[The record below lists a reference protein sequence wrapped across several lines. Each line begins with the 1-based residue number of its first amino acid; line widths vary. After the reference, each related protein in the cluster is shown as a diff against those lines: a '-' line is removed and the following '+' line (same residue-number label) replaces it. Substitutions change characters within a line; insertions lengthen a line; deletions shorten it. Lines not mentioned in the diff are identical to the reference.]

1 MAFKIKST
9 EVITNNSEIKG
20 KRATGRLGKVIYDAS
35 NPHYVNLDITTGNYF
50 VIDYVEIVNDAN
62 YIAGGYTGISLFTS
76 NGRDA
81 SDRDNRNQVPGDIGK
96 PYDLAHG
103 VSDGFEFTL
112 LIKNIWGDF
121 ENYPLEKQHDFY
133 GTLATWNYNVE
144 RPSQVASFADVTR
157 IGISNGDANFAGD
170 LKTKYGSDI
179 IFKVMKPANKFP
191 GGGSSIIGAWDFRWV
206 AFPMMRN
213 LF

>member
-20 KRATGRLGKVIYDAS
+20 KRSAGRLGKVIVPTSGAF
-35 NPHYVNLDITTGNYF
+35 HRGLDITTGNYF
-50 VIDYVEIVNDAN
+50 VIDYNEIVNDSD
-62 YIAGGYTGISLFTS
+62 YIASGASNISLYVASGTS
-76 NGRDA
+76 VLR
-81 SDRDNRNQVPGDIGK
+81 SDTNQVPGDREN
-96 PYDLAHG
+96 PYNLSHG
-103 VSDGFEFTL
+103 ISDGFEFTL
-112 LIKNIWGDF
+112 LIKNIWGDWD
-121 ENYPLEKQHDFY
+121 KQHDFY
-133 GTLATWNYNVE
+133 GSYSTWNYNVE
-144 RPSQVASFADVTR
+144 RPSQSATFADVNR

-191 GGGSSIIGAWDFRWV
+191 GGGSSIIGGWDLRWV